1 MGVTTPNP
9 GHHHPQGAMPVA
21 SGNGT
26 VASRLD
32 HNMRDDGHSWPER
45 SLCKCCPYGYHIDVD
60 FVRFCEALSGSEG
73 WGDTGKRIRRSK
85 RRERQSMEGLL
96 GLTGP
101 SVWLVEHHLTK
112 IPQEW
117 PGTYVAPDP
126 VGASEMV
133 RDALQQAVID
143 FEDTLKRS
151 SSKGAP
157 RKSSE
162 DLFAVSIPNQE
173 EPLSENQSC
182 NYMASL
188 QVNTTLP
195 PMPEEILQEEHTKVL
210 TTCTSDGAPLLQ
222 NNAYHRIS
230 HHDSDGGSVGSNGS
244 AGVNAEALQN
254 IREQMAISLGKMKEM
269 EEKLKLIPILQV
281 QLSILKEEKRKML
294 LQLKHK
300 SSGPPLHEVRSVAD
314 NGTQTT
320 PKDASHGKRDA
331 GVCCS
336 VLTRDVGTCQQPL
349 RLRDVSTS
357 ASIPAERHVK
367 TLEISPVQMESIHS
381 ANNTKNAIVM
391 TKLSGSTWHF
401 DKEYPEGR
409 QEKAEDTILRQVKD
423 VSTTTNG
430 SLENSLPNFEKSSF
444 LRALDSPPMKPLL
457 IVERRENGIQTD
469 VEYSDGP
476 LKKALVKRDV
486 QVQANLQ
493 RPLLTVSQ
501 EVQTFKS
508 KLAHAQTQTQGKV
521 FRDMGILAKPS
532 VREVQLVAKPVCKDF
547 TSSCSL
553 ISEKDNMSV
562 SLSALG
568 VKNPLDVN
576 ASISR
581 SKSTDTLDLVSSSD
595 AAINVCTLES
605 YVPVVNAQ
613 IMSDIP
619 IEKASESVLSEK
631 ASESFLLEKASES
644 FLLEKASESFVSE
657 KATESFLSEKASKS
671 FLSEKASESVQLE
684 KASEPVLLEK
694 PMSSSV
700 GEPLTPED
708 EPSEPFH
715 SSKRKAPL
723 LRQDTYTECQVNI
736 STLPPEVEYLNDAES
751 SFISVEK
758 SHYSLLSRP
767 MARKKACPSKEM
779 KAAAKVVNDLLQ
791 KQPRSNLKTQLKSA
805 TGIIQQEWFTIS
817 STAMADPL
825 DVEDYLDYFEDVS
838 VALLEYVVNLPD
850 NTGNTAMHYA
860 VSHGNFDV
868 VSILLDSKVCDIR
881 RPNQAGYT
889 CVMLVSL
896 AEVRS
901 ETDRQVVRRLFQMA
915 DVNMRAKQHGQTALM
930 LSVSHGRLDMVQL
943 LLEAGADVN
952 IQDEDG
958 STALMCA
965 AEHGHADIV
974 RTLLAQPD
982 CDTTIEDNDGSTA
995 LNIAME
1001 AGHRNIGVL
1010 LYAHEHFQPSS
1021 PHGSLKQ
1028 WRAKS
1033 SQSSTPTP
1041 AENSS

>member
-1 MGVTTPNP
+1 MGVTSPNP
-9 GHHHPQGAMPVA
+9 GHHQNALPV
-21 SGNGT
+21 SGGNGT
-26 VASRLD
+26 AVSRLD
-32 HNMRDDGHSWPER
+32 ENLGNENHSWSER

-73 WGDTGKRIRRSK
+73 WGDTGKRIRRT
-85 RRERQSMEGLL
+85 RRRQRQSMEGLL

-101 SVWLVEHHLTK
+101 SVWLMEHHLTK

-117 PGTYVAPDP
+117 PSAAVVPDP
-126 VGASEMV
+126 IGASEMV

-151 SSKGAP
+151 SN
-157 RKSSE
+157 KSVPGEPSE
-162 DLFAVSIPNQE
+162 LAVDVSNCNQRDTSS
-173 EPLSENQSC
+173 LANSDH
-182 NYMASL
+182 MASL
-188 QVNTTLP
+188 QLSASLP
-195 PMPEEILQEEHTKVL
+195 PMPEEISQEDDCTKVL
-210 TTCTSDGAPLLQ
+210 STCTSDMSQLLHHSSYHSMCGPL
-222 NNAYHRIS
+222 
-230 HHDSDGGSVGSNGS
+230 HDSDGGSVGSNAS
-244 AGVNAEALQN
+244 AGLNTEALQN
-254 IREQMAISLGKMKEM
+254 IREQMAISLEKMKEM

-300 SSGPPLHEVRSVAD
+300 TSGGPPHEVRSLT
-314 NGTQTT
+314 NYGTQT
-320 PKDASHGKRDA
+320 SQLEVSNGKRDA

-336 VLTRDVGTCQQPL
+336 VLTRDVGTCHQQP

-357 ASIPAERHVK
+357 ASIP
-367 TLEISPVQMESIHS
+367 LEKPKKSLELSPIQTESIPS
-381 ANNTKNAIVM
+381 MQNKKNAVAM
-391 TKLSGSTWHF
+391 TELCATTWNF
-401 DKEYPEGR
+401 DKQYPEVKK
-409 QEKAEDTILRQVKD
+409 EKEMEENISRKMKD

-430 SLENSLPNFEKSSF
+430 SLEPSLPDIGKSSF
-444 LRALDSPPMKPLL
+444 LKALDSPPMKPLL
-457 IVERRENGIQTD
+457 IIEKRDSVSQTD
-469 VEYSDGP
+469 ANNGAGIGNS
-476 LKKALVKRDV
+476 KKELVKRDA

-493 RPLLTVSQ
+493 RALIAVSQ
-501 EVQTFKS
+501 EVQTLKA
-508 KLAHAQTQTQGKV
+508 KLAHGQTQTQGKV
-521 FRDMGILAKPS
+521 LRDMGILAKPS
-532 VREVQLVAKPVCKDF
+532 VREVMLFAKPVCKDF
-547 TSSCSL
+547 SSSCSFT
-553 ISEKDNMSV
+553 SEKDSMSV
-562 SLSALG
+562 SLLSLG
-568 VKNPLDVN
+568 VKSSEEVN
-576 ASISR
+576 GYLSH
-581 SKSTDTLDLVSSSD
+581 SKSTDTFDLVSSSD
-595 AAINVCTLES
+595 AAINVCILES
-605 YVPVVNAQ
+605 LVSQ
-613 IMSDIP
+613 DKT
-619 IEKASESVLSEK
+619 ELSENVGILIDTVN
-631 ASESFLLEKASES
+631 EPIVMEK
-644 FLLEKASESFVSE
+644 LI
-657 KATESFLSEKASKS
+657 
-671 FLSEKASESVQLE
+671 
-684 KASEPVLLEK
+684 
-694 PMSSSV
+694 SSSR
-700 GEPLTPED
+700 GESPVPEEELTEALQSP
-708 EPSEPFH
+708 
-715 SSKRKAPL
+715 KRKAPL
-723 LRQDTYTECQVNI
+723 LRQDTYTECQVNVT
-736 STLPPEVEYLNDAES
+736 SLSSETAFSNENESRSSENLTDSSKFMMEMRRPSSGAGNDTYGETSYES
-751 SFISVEK
+751 IGKGEDSLHRSIQNEK
-758 SHYSLLSRP
+758 YQYSLVSRP
-767 MARKKACPSKEM
+767 TIRQKASPSKEM
-779 KAAAKVVNDLLQ
+779 KAASKVVNDLLQ
-791 KQPRSNLKTQLKSA
+791 KQPRSNLKAQLKSA

-825 DVEDYLDYFEDVS
+825 DVEDYLDYFEDMS

-974 RTLLAQPD
+974 RALLAQPD
-982 CDTTIEDNDGSTA
+982 CDASIEDNDGSTA

-1010 LYAHEHFQPSS
+1010 LYAHEHFQPTSS

-1028 WRAKS
+1028 WKIAKHSS

-1041 AENSS
+1041 AETSS